1 MSEQQAT
8 TRESEPEPSAS
19 DQEVPEWV
27 NLSEDEEVIWREKPA
42 IYPYVL
48 ESKPSMIPIVI
59 GGVLVFGGMI
69 AMLSDAMGLA
79 LLVFA
84 LGGFFIFSG
93 VSAIAKN
100 VLDWWGR
107 VYLVTTED
115 VYKKRGVFSRN
126 VRNVPIGDIQ
136 KSSFNQSWLGRM
148 LSYGHVRMATAATA
162 GSEISLWNVGNP
174 NEVVD
179 MINDLA
185 DE

>member
-1 MSEQQAT
+1 MSEQQHST
-8 TRESEPEPSAS
+8 PETERSSTS

-27 NLSEDEEVIWREKPA
+27 NLSEGEEVVWREKPA
-42 IYPYVL
+42 IYPYIL
-48 ESKPSMIPIVI
+48 ESKPSMIPII
-59 GGVLVFGGMI
+59 IGVL
-69 AMLSDAMGLA
+69 
-79 LLVFA
+79 
-84 LGGFFIFSG
+84 LGGLGAFVMLTALWEVAIVILAVAGFLLFTG
-93 VSAIAKN
+93 VSAIVKN
-100 VLDWWGR
+100 MLDWWGR

-148 LSYGHVRMATAATA
+148 LSYGHVQMATAATS
-162 GSEISLWNVGNP
+162 GSEISLWNVANP
-174 NEVVD
+174 NDVVD